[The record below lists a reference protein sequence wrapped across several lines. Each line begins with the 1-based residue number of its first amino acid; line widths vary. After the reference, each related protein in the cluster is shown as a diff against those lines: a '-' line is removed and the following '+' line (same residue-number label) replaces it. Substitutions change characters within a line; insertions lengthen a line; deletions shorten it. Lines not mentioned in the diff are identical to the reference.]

1 MKTTIR
7 IELETG
13 ILDKEW
19 VKQELIEKARDAFPD
34 AESIVVESED
44 GTSETV
50 YTRKK

>member
-7 IELETG
+7 IEVETDETQCS
-13 ILDKEW
+13 IIDNL
-19 VKQELIEKARDAFPD
+19 RDAFPE
-34 AESIVVESED
+34 ATSITVESED